1 MKNIPVQAFFDLVN
15 KRLDIIDLRKS
26 DDFGMAFIKGSINIP
41 YDKKFADRLKQ
52 FFSEEQE
59 ILLVLNE
66 GDAENVTKALESLGY
81 EDVIGYL
88 EGGFEA
94 WTKANLPIDM
104 IIDIEADELMMDLP
118 YDENLVVIDVRKPLE
133 FAQGHLKQSVN
144 IPLNDLA
151 DPAKVAAIEERDN
164 VYLHC
169 GGGSSSFVAASYLK
183 KQGVHNL
190 HVISGGWR
198 KIKEES
204 KAEIVKEPDE
214 LN

>member
-1 MKNIPVQAFFDLVN
+1 MKNIPVQEFFDLAN
-15 KRLDIIDLRKS
+15 KGLDIIDLRES
-26 DDFGMAFIKGSINIP
+26 DDFGKAFIMGSINIP
-41 YDKKFADRLKQ
+41 FNKKFAERVKQ
-52 FFSEEQE
+52 FFSEKQDL
-59 ILLVLNE
+59 LLVLNE
-66 GDAENVTKALESLGY
+66 GDAENVAKELEALRY
-81 EDVIGYL
+81 KHVIGYL
-88 EGGFEA
+88 EGGFA
-94 WTKANLPIDM
+94 SWTKANLPVDM

-118 YDENLVVIDVRKPLE
+118 YDENLVVIDVRIPFE

-144 IPLNDLA
+144 IPLKDLA
-151 DPAKVAAIEERDN
+151 DPAKVAVVDERDN

-183 KQGVHNL
+183 KQGIHNL

-204 KAEIVKEPDE
+204 NAKIVKEPDV

>member
-1 MKNIPVQAFFDLVN
+1 MKNIPVQAFFDLAN
-15 KRLDIIDLRKS
+15 KGLDIIDLRES
-26 DDFGMAFIKGSINIP
+26 DNFGMAFIKGSINIP
-41 YDKKFADRLKQ
+41 YNKKFADRVKQ
-52 FFSEEQE
+52 FFSAEQNL
-59 ILLVLNE
+59 LLVMNE
-66 GDAENVTKALESLGY
+66 GDDENVAKEFESLGY
-81 EDVIGYL
+81 KHVIGYL
-88 EGGFEA
+88 EGGFIS
-94 WTKANLPIDM
+94 WTKANLPVDM

-190 HVISGGWR
+190 HVIIGGWR

-204 KAEIVKEPDE
+204 KAKIVKEPDV